1 MKIWGMAIFTILV
14 STAIYAEP
22 HHQKGHKNKR
32 PPARVGVTV
41 NVLPDRYQ
49 VARYRNQEFFFKSGV
64 YYRKHKAGFIVV
76 RAPVGL
82 RVTSLPLGYKRL
94 VLRGKPY
101 FYFNSVYYVK
111 DGGDYLI
118 VANPDE
124 LVGDN
129 KPQGA
134 SQKLLVYPQ
143 NNQPPSQIR
152 KDKYECM
159 EWAVEQTQEDALDV
173 ETASENYQTSYLLC
187 LSARGYSRTND

>member
-118 VANPDE
+118 VANPDNSSHINNG
-124 LVGDN
+124 V
-129 KPQGA
+129 KQ
-134 SQKLLVYPQ
+134 QKLLVYPA
-143 NNQPPSQIR
+143 NEQPPHQVR

-159 EWAVEQTQEDALDV
+159 EWTVEQTQEEALDV
-173 ETASENYQTSYLLC
+173 ETASKNYQTMYLLC
-187 LSARGYSRTND
+187 MSARGYTQVNN